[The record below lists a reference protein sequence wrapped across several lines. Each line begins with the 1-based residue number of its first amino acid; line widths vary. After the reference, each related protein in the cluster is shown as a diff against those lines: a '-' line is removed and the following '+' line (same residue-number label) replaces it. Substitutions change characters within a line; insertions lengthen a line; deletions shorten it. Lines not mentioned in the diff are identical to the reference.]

1 MIIHRIISKI
11 WSYVCRFSNRTYV
24 NYLRNNG
31 IEIGGGNKFRPFSTE
46 IDLTRPSLIT
56 IGNDC
61 YFNKGLTLLTHDWVT
76 RTFIYSG
83 RVFLPSSGRITIG
96 NNVNTAYNVTIL
108 KGVTIGDNVFIGAN
122 SVVTK
127 DIPSN
132 SIAAGSP
139 CRVIMNIDEFHAK
152 REIKCVK
159 EAFDY
164 AVSIQQRF
172 NRKPTIA
179 DFREEFVLFVDGDK
193 IDQYPEISALI
204 KSQLGPSYDAYKKHH
219 KAMFASFEEF
229 LAGAGIQ

>member
-11 WSYVCRFSNRTYV
+11 WSYLCRFSNRTFV
-24 NYLRNNG
+24 KYLRKNG
-31 IEIGGGNKFRPFSTE
+31 IKIGRGNKFRPFSTE

-83 RVFLPSSGRITIG
+83 REFLPSSGRITIG

-132 SIAAGSP
+132 SIATGSP
-139 CRVIMNIDEFHAK
+139 CRVIMDIDDFHAK

-159 EAFDY
+159 EALDY
-164 AVSIQQRF
+164 AASIQQRF
-172 NRKPTIA
+172 NRKPTVA
-179 DFREEFVLFVDGDK
+179 DFREEFVLFIDGDK
-193 IDQYPEISALI
+193 VNLYPEISDLI

-229 LAGAGIQ
+229 LAAAGIQ

>member
-1 MIIHRIISKI
+1 
-11 WSYVCRFSNRTYV
+11 
-24 NYLRNNG
+24 
-31 IEIGGGNKFRPFSTE
+31 
-46 IDLTRPSLIT
+46 LTRPSLIT

-83 RVFLPSSGRITIG
+83 REFLPSSGRITIG

-193 IDQYPEISALI
+193 IEQYPEISALI

-229 LAGAGIQ
+229 LAAAGIQK